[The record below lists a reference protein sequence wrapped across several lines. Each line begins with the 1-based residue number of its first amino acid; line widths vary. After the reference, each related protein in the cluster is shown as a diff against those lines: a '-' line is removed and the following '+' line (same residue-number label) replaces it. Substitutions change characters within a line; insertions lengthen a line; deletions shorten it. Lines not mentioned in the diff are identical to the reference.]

1 MFSALLP
8 VKIEI
13 SGTLHIMRRMTHMR
27 GVCTLACAI
36 AFRGEHVAR
45 REAWGTKSGFVN

>member
-13 SGTLHIMRRMTHMR
+13 SGTLHMRRMTHMR
-27 GVCTLACAI
+27 GVCTLACVI
-36 AFRGEHVAR
+36 AFRGEHVAG